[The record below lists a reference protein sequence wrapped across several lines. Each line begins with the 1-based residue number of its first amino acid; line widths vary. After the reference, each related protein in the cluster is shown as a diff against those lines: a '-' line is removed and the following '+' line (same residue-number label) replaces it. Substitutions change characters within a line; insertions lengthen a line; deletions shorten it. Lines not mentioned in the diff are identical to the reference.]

1 MSLNK
6 KSINKLFYIFITTH
20 LILWT
25 LVPSLTNNNLPL
37 DTIEALAWG
46 GNLDWGF
53 NKHPPASAFLAEFFY
68 QIFGSLDWTYYLLS
82 QILVVIS
89 FFVIFKLSEN
99 FFNNKI
105 FGFLSVVMLEGIYF
119 YNYTTPEFNVYI
131 TELPFWTLTVY
142 YAYKSITGDKL
153 KDWFLLGVCGAIG
166 LLSHYLFSYILLSIT
181 IFFIYIFFQD
191 KKFNFKSLIALEV
204 FLILMIPHGLWLIEN
219 EFITITYGM
228 HRSGSGLENL
238 TFINHLVNP
247 FLYVI
252 KQLGILMPFWVMLF
266 FLVKKFKLKFNLK
279 DRKFLF
285 LIFINFIPIILIAL
299 TSLITGAKIK
309 TMWMT
314 PFYLFYGLLF
324 VYLFQTQ
331 INLKKLKNFFITFLF
346 FFILSPT
353 IYSFISLSQNNKR
366 TDYQGKRIAEK
377 VQYAWNVN
385 YNKTIN
391 VVLGDEWSAGNL
403 SYHLKSRP
411 VWEGN
416 VTQEKLDSYL
426 HYVCIENICVGNR

>member
-219 EFITITYGM
+219 EFITITYGL

-238 TFINHLVNP
+238 NFINHLVNP
-247 FLYVI
+247 FLYII
-252 KQLGILMPFWVMLF
+252 KQFGILIPFWVMLF

-285 LIFINFIPIILIAL
+285 LIFINFIPITLIAL

>member
-219 EFITITYGM
+219 EFITITYGL

-238 TFINHLVNP
+238 NFINHLVNP
-247 FLYVI
+247 FLYII
-252 KQLGILMPFWVMLF
+252 KQFGILIPFWVMLF

-285 LIFINFIPIILIAL
+285 LIFINFIPITLIAL

-416 VTQEKLDSYL
+416 ITQEKLDSYL

>member
-219 EFITITYGM
+219 EFITITYGL

-238 TFINHLVNP
+238 NFINHLVNP
-247 FLYVI
+247 FLYII
-252 KQLGILMPFWVMLF
+252 KQFGILIPFWVMLF

-285 LIFINFIPIILIAL
+285 LIFINFIPITLKAL

-416 VTQEKLDSYL
+416 ITQEKLDSYL

>member
-53 NKHPPASAFLAEFFY
+53 NKHPPASAFLAELFY

-324 VYLFQTQ
+324 VYLFQAQ

-385 YNKTIN
+385 YNKKIN

>member
-6 KSINKLFYIFITTH
+6 KSVNKLFYIFITTH

-53 NKHPPASAFLAEFFY
+53 NKHPPASAFLAELFY
-68 QIFGSLDWTYYLLS
+68 QIFGSSDWTYYLLS

-99 FFNNKI
+99 FFSNKI

-324 VYLFQTQ
+324 VYLFQAQ

-353 IYSFISLSQNNKR
+353 IYSFISLSQNDKR

-385 YNKTIN
+385 YNKKIN

>member
-53 NKHPPASAFLAEFFY
+53 NKHPPASAFLAELFY
-68 QIFGSLDWTYYLLS
+68 QIFGSSDWTYYLLS

-99 FFNNKI
+99 FFSNKI

-219 EFITITYGM
+219 EFITITYGL

-238 TFINHLVNP
+238 NFINHLVNP
-247 FLYVI
+247 FLYII
-252 KQLGILMPFWVMLF
+252 KQFGILIPFWVMLF

-285 LIFINFIPIILIAL
+285 LIFINFIPITLIAL

-353 IYSFISLSQNNKR
+353 IYSFISLSQNDKR

-416 VTQEKLDSYL
+416 ITQEKLDSYL